1 MLAVDPEG
9 DRELAECIDL
19 WSSLPARAHNV
30 IRLVCLPM
38 ADPVANALVN
48 AIQRHASVVVRKSL
62 QEGFGL
68 TLTEAV
74 RKSRPVVTSAVGG
87 IVGQLPRGQAS
98 SFRTPATSTRSVRR
112 WSPCWLIRRGW
123 HPWDDGHGA
132 TSAST
137 T

>member
-48 AIQRHASVVVRKSL
+48 AIQRNASVVVRKSL

-87 IVGQLPRGQAS
+87 IVGQVPPGAGILLQDPSNLDTFGETLVTLLADSAGMAS
-98 SFRTPATSTRSVRR
+98 M
-112 WSPCWLIRRGW
+112 G
-123 HPWDDGHGA
+123 
-132 TSAST
+132 
-137 T
+137 

>member
-48 AIQRHASVVVRKSL
+48 AIQRNASVVVRKSL

-87 IVGQLPRGQAS
+87 IVGQVPPGAGILLQDPSNLDTFGETLVTLLADSAGMAS
-98 SFRTPATSTRSVRR
+98 M
-112 WSPCWLIRRGW
+112 
-123 HPWDDGHGA
+123 DDGHGA

-137 T
+137 A